1 MWRCMS
7 KEART
12 TYGKEYV
19 EFHVEAAIETIQ
31 TANGNSRLLRAKMA
45 PLLPEWFL
53 DGLELHDVRNHP
65 TPDALIGQE
74 NH

>member
-1 MWRCMS
+1 MS

-31 TANGNSRLLRAKMA
+31 TANSNSRLVNDVIEEA
-45 PLLPEWFL
+45 LLTVQPSARYMVGGSNKWY
-53 DGLELHDVRNHP
+53 DKYKVSIQTGYC
-65 TPDALIGQE
+65 T
-74 NH
+74 